1 MYLRVSGI
9 SHISSMVNLY
19 FLSSHFMKPPQLS
32 QHKTFYSN
40 NNRGIILH
48 EPKKLNM
55 CFIANAHVNLTISC
69 HHVLQAQ
76 WVHDLK

>member
-9 SHISSMVNLY
+9 SHISSMVNLC
-19 FLSSHFMKPPQLS
+19 FLSSHFMKPPHLS

-40 NNRGIILH
+40 NNRGIISH
-48 EPKKLNM
+48 EPNKLNIR
-55 CFIANAHVNLTISC
+55 FIANAHVNLTNSC
-69 HHVLQAQ
+69 LHMLQAQ